1 VKPGDARTG
10 DARSTEV
17 IRDDRRADRRD
28 RRDRVA
34 NNFLERMRQE
44 ADVMSE
50 MAADRKTIADAA
62 QPLFDSL
69 DDRQRQRFAEALTN
83 MNRRPDRD

>member
-1 VKPGDARTG
+1 
-10 DARSTEV
+10 
-17 IRDDRRADRRD
+17 
-28 RRDRVA
+28 
-34 NNFLERMRQE
+34 MRQE
-44 ADVMSE
+44 ATVMSE